1 MKILKKFNEYNEMNE
16 KIFQDQYDFNLNLKP
31 GDVIYAKEDISVNA
45 VDFAKMSK
53 SKIGKISKLNLYNMW
68 TKDGWGSKYNEY
80 AGLNGKKDDVLA
92 VVLSNG
98 QVIFKN
104 EQSCNI
110 KDGKDDTI
118 LKAYNILLQENK
130 IGIRDYN
137 INNNEERKMVFEKNL
152 NWGASKWFSKNSSK
166 WVQYID
172 IEFDSSENSYNYDF
186 NSDTLIITDAYD
198 IKTGK
203 GNKKQRIH
211 RASKNPDITRDGK
224 HLNKI

>member
-31 GDVIYAKEDISVNA
+31 GDVIYAKEDISMNA

-68 TKDGWGSKYNEY
+68 TKDGWGSRYNEY
-80 AGLNGKKDDVLA
+80 AGLNGRKDDVLA

-172 IEFDSSENSYNYDF
+172 IEFDSNENSYHYDF
-186 NSDTLIITDAYD
+186 DSDTLIITDAYD

-211 RASKNPDITRDGK
+211 RASKTPDITRDGNP
-224 HLNKI
+224 LNKI